1 MAFIRQNSFDSIWA
15 SGTALTSQSTGNTG
29 GPAGDAFNSVF
40 SSAGNTM
47 EFHSAVKMHGGQGLR
62 IVNGGG
68 ASATLGWDDRTDREW
83 GVSDTIHTRSY
94 FRFTAFHNATLFIQ
108 HARQDSINASGYSV
122 RLTSDGYLQMYQ
134 RNGANVLGQMLNP
147 ISLNT
152 FYRIEAKF
160 GKNGAWALRCYV
172 GDSYVPFSPEISGTG
187 VATGMSTGFE
197 FIRWGVESTSGMT
210 LTCYMDD
217 VAYAD
222 DWIGPLP
229 TGVSSPVSVT
239 SNTYGWDASAG
250 TTLVDA
256 VGDATDTTYAESP
269 ETTATYLPIRY
280 KVGAVDV
287 GDIAVVVRLAGD
299 ATPTARIRLYQGG
312 GLIATWTQN
321 LTLVPTDYRY
331 VLTLSQQ
338 NTVTDRNDLYL
349 EVAGIK

>member
-15 SGTALTSQSTGNTG
+15 NGTPITPQSSGNSG
-29 GPAGDAFNSVF
+29 GPAGDSFNALF
-40 SSAGNTM
+40 AAGDNSIQFWSTLT
-47 EFHSAVKMHGGQGLR
+47 MHGNQCAR
-62 IVNGGG
+62 IVGAGGT
-68 ASATLGWDDRTDREW
+68 SATLGYDDRVDREW
-83 GVSDTIHTRSY
+83 GVSDTIYTRGY
-94 FRFTAFHNATLFIQ
+94 FRFTGFHTGTLFLQ

-152 FYRIEAKF
+152 WYRIEAMFTKA
-160 GKNGAWALRCYV
+160 GAWALRCYA
-172 GDSYVPFSPEISGTG
+172 GDSYIPSSPAISGTG
-187 VATGMSTGFE
+187 VSTAMVNGFE
-197 FIRWGVESTSGMT
+197 FIRWGIESTTALT
-210 LTCYMDD
+210 LTCYLDD
-217 VAYAD
+217 VAYAT
-222 DWIGPLP
+222 DWIGPLA
-229 TGVSSPVSVT
+229 TGNASPVSVT
-239 SNTYGWDASAG
+239 SNAYGWASSSG
-250 TTLVDA
+250 SSLVDA
-256 VGDATDTTYAESP
+256 VGDATDTTFAESP
-269 ETTATYLPIRY
+269 ETTTTYLPIRY

-321 LTLVPTDYRY
+321 LSLVPTDYRY
-331 VLTLSQQ
+331 VLTLAQQ